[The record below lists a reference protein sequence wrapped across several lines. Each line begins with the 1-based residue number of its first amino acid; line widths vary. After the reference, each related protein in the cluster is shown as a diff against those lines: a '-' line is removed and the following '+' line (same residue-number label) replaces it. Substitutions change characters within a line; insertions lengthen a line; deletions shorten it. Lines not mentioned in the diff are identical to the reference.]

1 VVAGVWRM
9 RELVAAVDPAE
20 FLRRVGPYLRVSFVL
35 LWAFA
40 ALAKFN
46 TGFLDVAVSC
56 SASRAFS
63 SA

>member
-1 VVAGVWRM
+1 M